1 MLVRICGRMPYSCS
15 SAATRVWLIMCRW
28 FADFVLW
35 ARCIWRRWLLPTVTD
50 VTARVRSGMSFTRFS
65 AVTVATFQQM
75 HWPSIASVMSSR
87 KWRNLRAKEW
97 LLRQNCR
104 KGCGWIPVSSSSF
117 VPPTRSLPKRNSKHR
132 STLNPLTLWCCIPI
146 IFQRLVHRMMERGE
160 DWLSFRFTQKFK
172 ALRTSKTTH
181 STWSI
186 TLAVRCFPGWLKV
199 QERSLRQTIRLTDRS
214 VF

>member
-1 MLVRICGRMPYSCS
+1 MPYSCS

-50 VTARVRSGMSFTRFS
+50 VTARVRSGMSFTRFWEVT
-65 AVTVATFQQM
+65 AVTFQRT
-75 HWPSIASVMSSR
+75 HWPSIARETWSR
-87 KWRNLRAKEW
+87 RWRNWKENGW

-117 VPPTRSLPKRNSKHR
+117 VPPTRSLPKGNSKHR

-146 IFQRLVHRMMERGE
+146 IFQRSVHRMMAHGG

-172 ALRTSKTTH
+172 ALRTSKTTR
-181 STWSI
+181 SI
-186 TLAVRCFPGWLKV
+186 LWITQAVQCFPGWLRV
-199 QERSLRQTIRLTDRS
+199 QERWLRQTIRSTDRS